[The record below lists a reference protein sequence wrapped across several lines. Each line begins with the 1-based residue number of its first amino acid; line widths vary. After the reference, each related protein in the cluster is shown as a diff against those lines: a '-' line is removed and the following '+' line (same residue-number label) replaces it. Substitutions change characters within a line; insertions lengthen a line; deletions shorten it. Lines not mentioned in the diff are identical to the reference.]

1 VLASPEARYPQQHMH
16 PTLSSTFTSPLHI
29 CASEAFA
36 CLFSTSCRDHC
47 CDEELDTH
55 RVAHVTGTHQRSI
68 TGIPLANST
77 LCSLTQYRGAGQS
90 FPMIRNWSNVSCLPQ
105 RYSLNTQR
113 QHQGRL
119 ATASHGSVGSPS
131 RSATEIPSSVTGL
144 LRLASICCA
153 AESHDY
159 LNRYQVVISFGSQLS
174 QARGQ
179 ACRLHL
185 LHFSHAR

>member
-1 VLASPEARYPQQHMH
+1 MQ

-29 CASEAFA
+29 CASETFA
-36 CLFSTSCRDHC
+36 CLFSTSCRIHC
-47 CDEELDTH
+47 CNEELDTH

-68 TGIPLANST
+68 TDIPLANST
-77 LCSLTQYRGAGQS
+77 LCSLTQYRGAVQS
-90 FPMIRNWSNVSCLPQ
+90 FPMIRNWSNVSCLRQ
-105 RYSLNTQR
+105 RYSPNTQR

-119 ATASHGSVGSPS
+119 ATVSHGSIESHS

-144 LRLASICCA
+144 LRLASIRCA

-159 LNRYQVVISFGSQLS
+159 LDRYQVVITFGSQLL

-179 ACRLHL
+179 AYRLHL
-185 LHFSHAR
+185 LHFSPAH